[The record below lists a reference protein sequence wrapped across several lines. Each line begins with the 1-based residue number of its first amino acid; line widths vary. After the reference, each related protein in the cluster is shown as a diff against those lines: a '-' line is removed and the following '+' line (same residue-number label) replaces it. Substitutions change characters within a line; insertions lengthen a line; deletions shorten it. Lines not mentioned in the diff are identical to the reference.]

1 MSKPDAAQLIA
12 GAAIVLVVA
21 GLALAGRTEE
31 VKDPSGVTRR
41 QRRSCLGAIVAGKDH
56 RLSTSK
62 TVAFA
67 WTIAIVWGL
76 LSLVVAIWLGDR
88 APWDKQVKLG
98 LQEEYL
104 LLLGGPYAAAVL
116 AKYASQQP
124 DAKTDAPVGSAK
136 PSQLV
141 NDDNGDTDLGDL
153 QYVLF
158 NLVGLA
164 FFLGDFI
171 GRLASG
177 FPALPPI
184 LTGLILTSAGGYSA
198 KKLVAQTVP
207 TLSSV
212 IPAKARPEGQVVV
225 FGDNLVIP
233 RSVSGGS
240 DDEPPA
246 VTVGGLPAEVTADKA
261 LGNDRLTVT
270 VPKEAKPGSA
280 PIVAV
285 RADGAP
291 ARGPGGATALPFE
304 VLAPVVSEAVETPP
318 GSGAA
323 PAVAGS

>member
-12 GAAIVLVVA
+12 GGAIAVILMLLAVLGHTDTITDAAGTA
-21 GLALAGRTEE
+21 HR
-31 VKDPSGVTRR
+31 K
-41 QRRSCLGAIVAGKDH
+41 RRSWLGAIVAGKDH

-67 WTIAIVWGL
+67 WTLAIVWGL
-76 LSLVVAIWLGDR
+76 LSLVVAIWLGDHG
-88 APWDKQVKLG
+88 PWNKQVKLG

-124 DAKTDAPVGSAK
+124 DVKTAAPVGSAT

-141 NDDNGDTDLGDL
+141 SDDNGDTDLGDL

-158 NLVGLA
+158 NVVGLA
-164 FFLGDFI
+164 FFLGAFI
-171 GRLASG
+171 GHLTQG
-177 FPALPPI
+177 FPALPAI

-198 KKLVAQTVP
+198 KKLVAQAVP
-207 TLSSV
+207 TLASV
-212 IPAKARPEGQVVV
+212 IPATALPDAQVVV
-225 FGDNLVIP
+225 FGAGLVIP
-233 RSVSGGS
+233 QSIAGGTA
-240 DDEPPA
+240 DELPT

-261 LGNDRLTVT
+261 LGNDRLSVK
-270 VPKEAKPGSA
+270 VPAAVKPGSA

-291 ARGPGGATALPFE
+291 ARAPGGATALAFE
-304 VLAPVVSEAVETPP
+304 VLAPVTVTQAVLPP
-318 GSGAA
+318 Q
-323 PAVAGS
+323 PVQN